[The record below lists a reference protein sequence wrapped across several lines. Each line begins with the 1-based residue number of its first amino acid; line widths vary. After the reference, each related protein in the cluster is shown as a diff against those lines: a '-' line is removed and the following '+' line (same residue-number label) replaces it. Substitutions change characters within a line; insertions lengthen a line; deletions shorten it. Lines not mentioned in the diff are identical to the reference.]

1 MLPFK
6 SILNLDKATKTPLFL
21 QIANGLMDNIKAGLI
36 PKGTKLLGSRAM
48 AETLG
53 VHRKTVIAAYDE
65 LSAQGWIETQAT
77 KGTFI
82 SLKIP
87 EIKPVSLN
95 KNGFSKE
102 LSEEISFGKIKTGF
116 HLTKN
121 RALDKPVLRGSSML
135 GFDDGFPDVRLAPTN
150 ALASAYRAVLKKGYQ
165 KNTLF
170 YGDTKGHLS
179 LREATRDY
187 LQESRGLNI
196 SVDNVMIT
204 RGSMM
209 AFYLSAQTILK
220 AGDRVVVGKINYG
233 SGNMILKNRGV
244 EMLYVD
250 VDENGINV
258 EQIAQLCAE
267 KPVRMVYVTPHHH
280 YPTTVTMSAARR
292 MHLLQLAQE
301 HQFCILEDDYDYD
314 FHYTSSP
321 ILPLAS
327 VDTEGVVVYIG
338 SLCKTISPAIRIG
351 YVVAPTELIDE
362 MANLRRII
370 DRQGDNMLEAAI
382 AELFKDGEI
391 KRHVK
396 KSQRTYHKRRD
407 VFCEILKSELGHVI
421 DFKKPNG
428 GMAVWAKFDP
438 SINLPILS
446 EKAFLNG
453 LKINSGINYDTDFK
467 QLNSTRMG
475 FTSINESEIEQSIA
489 LLKRLI

>member
-87 EIKPVSLN
+87 EIKPVSLS

-102 LSEEISFGKIKTGF
+102 LSKEISFCKLKTGF

-438 SINLPILS
+438 SINLPTLS
-446 EKAFLNG
+446 EKAYING
-453 LKINSGINYDTDFK
+453 LKINSGINYDSDFVA
-467 QLNSTRMG
+467 LNSTRMG

>member
-6 SILNLDKATKTPLFL
+6 SILNLDKASKTPLFL

-36 PKGTKLLGSRAM
+36 PKGTKLLGTRAM

-77 KGTFI
+77 KGTFVC
-82 SLKIP
+82 LKIP
-87 EIKPVSLN
+87 EIKPISLKKTLFSMKFSEGVSL
-95 KNGFSKE
+95 
-102 LSEEISFGKIKTGF
+102 GKITTGF

-121 RALDKPVLRGSSML
+121 NALDKPFLHGSTML
-135 GFDDGFPDVRLAPTN
+135 GFDDGFPDVRLAPTD
-150 ALASAYRAVLKKGYQ
+150 ALASAYRSVLKKGYQ

-204 RGSMM
+204 RGSIM
-209 AFYLSAQTILK
+209 AGYLSAQTILK
-220 AGDRVVVGKINYG
+220 AGDRVVVAKIGYG
-233 SGNMILKNRGV
+233 SGNMIFKNRGV
-244 EMLYVD
+244 EMFYVD

-258 EQIAQLCAE
+258 EQIAQLCGE
-267 KPVRMVYVTPHHH
+267 KPIRMVYVTPHHH
-280 YPTTVTMSAARR
+280 YPTTVTMSAERR

-314 FHYTSSP
+314 FHYSSSP

-362 MANLRRII
+362 MAKLRRII
-370 DRQGDNMLEAAI
+370 DRQGDNPLEAAI
-382 AELFKDGEI
+382 AELFYDGEI
-391 KRHVK
+391 KRHLK

-407 VFCEILKSELGHVI
+407 VFCEILKSELGHAL

>member
-6 SILNLDKATKTPLFL
+6 TILNLQKASKTPLFL
-21 QIANGLMDNIKAGLI
+21 QIANGLMENIKAGLI
-36 PKGTKLLGSRAM
+36 PKGTKLLGTRAM
-48 AETLG
+48 AETLE

-65 LSAQGWIETQAT
+65 LSAQGWIHTQAT
-77 KGTFI
+77 KGTFV

-95 KNGFSKE
+95 KNAISKDFKEE
-102 LSEEISFGKIKTGF
+102 LSLGKIKTGF
-116 HLTKN
+116 HFTKN
-121 RALDKPVLRGSSML
+121 NVLDRPFLHGSTML
-135 GFDDGFPDVRLAPTN
+135 GFDDGFPDVRLAPTD
-150 ALASAYRAVLKKGYQ
+150 ALASAYRSVLKKGYQ

-170 YGDTKGHLS
+170 YGDTRGHLS

-196 SVDNVMIT
+196 SVDNLMIT
-204 RGSMM
+204 RGSIM
-209 AFYLSAQTILK
+209 AGYLAAQTILK
-220 AGDRVVVGKINYG
+220 AGDRVVVARIGYG
-233 SGNMILKNRGV
+233 SGNIIFKNRHA
-244 EMLYVD
+244 EILYVD
-250 VDENGINV
+250 VDENGLNV
-258 EQIAQLCAE
+258 EQITQLCRE
-267 KPVRMVYVTPHHH
+267 KPIRMVYVTPHHH
-280 YPTTVTMSAARR
+280 YPTTVTMSAERR

-362 MANLRRII
+362 MGRLRRII
-370 DRQGDNMLEAAI
+370 DRQGDNLLEAAM

-391 KRHVK
+391 KRHLK

-407 VFCEILKSELGHVI
+407 LFCEILKSELGHVI

-438 SINLPILS
+438 SVNLQNLS
-446 EKAFLNG
+446 EKAYLNG
-453 LKINSGINYDTDFK
+453 LKINSGINYDTDFV

>member
-6 SILNLDKATKTPLFL
+6 TILNLQKASKTPLFL

-48 AETLG
+48 AETLE

-65 LSAQGWIETQAT
+65 LSAQGWIHTKAT
-77 KGTFI
+77 KGTFV

-87 EIKPVSLN
+87 EIKPISLV
-95 KNGFSKE
+95 KNGFSRE
-102 LSEEISFGKIKTGF
+102 SLEHISLGKIKTGF

-121 RALDKPVLRGSSML
+121 NALNKPFLHGSTML
-135 GFDDGFPDVRLAPTN
+135 GFDDGFPDVRLAPTD
-150 ALASAYRAVLKKGYQ
+150 ALSSAYRTVLKKGYQ
-165 KNTLF
+165 KKTLF

-196 SVDNVMIT
+196 SVENVMIT

-209 AFYLSAQTILK
+209 AFYLAAQTILK
-220 AGDRVVVGKINYG
+220 AGDRVVVTKVGYG
-233 SGNMILKNRGV
+233 SGNMIFKNRGV

-267 KPVRMVYVTPHHH
+267 KPIRMVYVTPHHH
-280 YPTTVTMSAARR
+280 YPTTVTMSAERR

-327 VDTEGVVVYIG
+327 VDREGVVAYIG

-362 MANLRRII
+362 MGRLRRII
-370 DRQGDNMLEAAI
+370 DRQGDNLLEAAMS
-382 AELFKDGEI
+382 ELFKDGEI
-391 KRHVK
+391 KRHLK
-396 KSQRTYHKRRD
+396 KSQRAYHKRRD

-438 SINLPILS
+438 SLSLPNLS
-446 EKAFLNG
+446 EKAYLNG
-453 LKINSGINYDTDFK
+453 LKLNSGVNYDTDFIA
-467 QLNSTRMG
+467 LNSIRMG
-475 FTSINESEIEQSIA
+475 FTSINESEIEESIA